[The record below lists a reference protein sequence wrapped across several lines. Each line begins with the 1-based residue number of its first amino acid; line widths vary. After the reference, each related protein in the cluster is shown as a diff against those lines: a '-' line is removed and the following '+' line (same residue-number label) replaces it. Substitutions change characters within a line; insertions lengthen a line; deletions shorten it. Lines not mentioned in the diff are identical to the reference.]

1 MGRAMREGKRQS
13 PAMDAFDE
21 AIKLGM
27 EERALYPE
35 RASFVDL
42 DELTGKDVRDAVDED
57 RSVVV
62 VDTDGSAYALTP
74 EPIARQ
80 LPTAAGAQAATGA
93 GSGAAA
99 K

>member
-1 MGRAMREGKRQS
+1 MSEEKRQS

-21 AIKLGM
+21 AIKLGI

-35 RASFVDL
+35 RASFVNL

-57 RSVVV
+57 RAIVA
-62 VDTDGSAYALTP
+62 VDADGSAYALTP
-74 EPIARQ
+74 EPIPRQ
-80 LPTAAGAQAATGA
+80 LATGAEAQAAAGA
-93 GSGAAA
+93 GSEAAA

>member
-1 MGRAMREGKRQS
+1 MSEEKSQS

-21 AIKLGM
+21 AIKLGI

-35 RASFVDL
+35 RASFVNL

-57 RSVVV
+57 RAIVV
-62 VDTDGSAYALTP
+62 VDADGSAYALRP
-74 EPIARQ
+74 EPIPRHLA
-80 LPTAAGAQAATGA
+80 TAAGAQAAAGA
-93 GSGAAA
+93 GSEAAA

>member
-1 MGRAMREGKRQS
+1 MGEEKRQS

-42 DELTGKDVRDAVDED
+42 DELTGKDVKDAVDED

-62 VDTDGSAYALTP
+62 VDAGGNAYALTP
-74 EPIARQ
+74 EPLARQ
-80 LPTAAGAQAATGA
+80 LPTAAADQAGAGA
-93 GSGAAA
+93 GSEAAA